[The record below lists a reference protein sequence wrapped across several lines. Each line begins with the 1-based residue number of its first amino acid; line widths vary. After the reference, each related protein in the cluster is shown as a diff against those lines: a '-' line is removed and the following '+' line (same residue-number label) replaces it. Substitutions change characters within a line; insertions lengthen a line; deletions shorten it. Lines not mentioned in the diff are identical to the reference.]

1 MTTKKQT
8 KKTAVKKD
16 VAPVK
21 KRTTT
26 RKPRKSSALET
37 PAAWPFPVSD
47 KQEVKTNKVEAV
59 APKKSWWEALA
70 FWR

>member
-8 KKTAVKKD
+8 KKTAVKEA
-16 VAPVK
+16 APVK

-26 RKPRKSSALET
+26 RKPRKSSTLET

-47 KQEVKTNKVEAV
+47 KQEVKETKSKAV